1 MPNFRIYN
9 SDNKNF
15 PVAANEHRITIT
27 FKDESF
33 LTTTLGKNNT
43 YGTVIGYLNK
53 EFEYSAK
60 GNYSDVFGV
69 TTIDSLI
76 AKVAEDTLNRNIIP
90 NYGYLTKKMF
100 THGESPSLS
109 LDFRCWAGD
118 SENGVNYQGSKINS
132 NNQRTNDSIKSNPV
146 LVANL
151 LVNATLPRVSN
162 DAALLTK
169 DAPKALGQVAKKGA
183 TLGLNVAQL
192 AGTGF
197 LQMGA
202 AVVGDDNDIKTLDT
216 LASEN
221 ITNIANNLD
230 SWFSKKPPVCEVKVG
245 NIFHKDMMVVT
256 SVDVKFSKEYTA
268 SGVPLYG
275 DFSVNLQSLFS
286 GSVLGDMTN
295 LNSNLERTFGSGFN
309 GKSSTRVTFDDE
321 KITEQDIGN
330 AITKFKS
337 DLSSAPTDNSRWQE
351 RWARCRGPKL
361 CPPARSRRY

>member
-1 MPNFRIYN
+1 MPNFRIYDT
-9 SDNKNF
+9 SNKRNF
-15 PVAANEHRITIT
+15 PDAANEHRITIT

-33 LTTTLGKNNT
+33 LATTLGKNNT
-43 YGTVIGYLNK
+43 YGTVVGYLNK

-69 TTIDSLI
+69 TSIDSLI
-76 AKVAEDTLNRNIIP
+76 AKVTEDTLNRNIIP

-109 LDFRCWAGD
+109 LDFRCWSGD
-118 SENGVNYQGSKINS
+118 SEDSSNYKGSKINDKNERVS
-132 NNQRTNDSIKSNPV
+132 ESIKSNPV

-169 DAPKALGQVAKKGA
+169 DAPKALGQVVKKGA
-183 TLGLNVAQL
+183 EVGLNVGQL

-197 LQMGA
+197 IQMGA
-202 AVVGDDNDIKTLDT
+202 ALIGSDGDVKTLGD
-216 LASEN
+216 LANEN
-221 ITNIANNLD
+221 VTNIANNLD

-268 SGVPLYG
+268 YGTPLYG

-295 LNSNLERTFGSGFN
+295 LNSSLERTFGSGFN
-309 GKSSTRVTFDDE
+309 GRSSTRVTFDDQR
-321 KITEQDIGN
+321 ITEEDITS
-330 AITKFKS
+330 AVQKFKS
-337 DLSSAPTDNSRWQE
+337 DFSSAAGDLTKQVT
-351 RWARCRGPKL
+351 G
-361 CPPARSRRY
+361 